1 VLINKQPKSAD
12 RNSQEKEAEKCD
24 KVSWVDIARVT
35 LLKMYSE
42 DDSTSG
48 ITKKGDKV
56 GQLPRMQQARGAK
69 QPDQRYFITI

>member
-12 RNSQEKEAEKCD
+12 RNSQEKKAEKCD
-24 KVSWVDIARVT
+24 KVSWVDIDRVT

-56 GQLPRMQQARGAK
+56 GQLP
-69 QPDQRYFITI
+69 PDAAGKGCKTA